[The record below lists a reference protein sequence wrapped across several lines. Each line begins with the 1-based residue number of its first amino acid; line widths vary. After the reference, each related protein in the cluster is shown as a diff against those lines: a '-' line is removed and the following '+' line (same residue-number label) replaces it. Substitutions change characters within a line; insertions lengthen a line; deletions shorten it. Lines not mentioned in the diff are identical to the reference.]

1 MNDKGKAIIAFLY
14 AVAAL
19 FIPLVDSGFKP
30 DAEGWTQIG
39 IGVAVAAATYITPV
53 IPEAP
58 WAKTAIAVTLL
69 LLQTL
74 VTVVGDGLNA
84 ADVLLLAATAAGA
97 LGIKLAPAT
106 SANGVHVSAGW
117 RDGYALAA

>member
-69 LLQTL
+69 DRKS
-74 VTVVGDGLNA
+74 VV
-84 ADVLLLAATAAGA
+84 
-97 LGIKLAPAT
+97 
-106 SANGVHVSAGW
+106 
-117 RDGYALAA
+117 